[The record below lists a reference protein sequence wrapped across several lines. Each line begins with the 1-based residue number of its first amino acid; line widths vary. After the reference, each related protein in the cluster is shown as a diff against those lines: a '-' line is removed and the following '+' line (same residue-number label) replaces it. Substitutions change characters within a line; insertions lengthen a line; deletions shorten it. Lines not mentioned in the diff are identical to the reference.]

1 MSSILKRISKKDIER
16 KKYSYISNEELE
28 NLKNRAL
35 AIKEEI
41 TILSKEVSFKNVK
54 KVSELTKEFAY
65 ITKELQKYKKY
76 SKEREEIEN
85 KS

>member
-35 AIKEEI
+35 AIKEEM

>member
-16 KKYSYISNEELE
+16 EKYSYISNEELE
-28 NLKNRAL
+28 RLKNRAL
-35 AIKEEI
+35 AIKEEM
-41 TILSKEVSFKNVK
+41 TILSKDVSFKNVK

-76 SKEREEIEN
+76 SKEREESEN

>member
-16 KKYSYISNEELE
+16 EKYSYISNEELE
-28 NLKNRAL
+28 RLKNRAL
-35 AIKEEI
+35 AIKEEM
-41 TILSKEVSFKNVK
+41 TILSKDVSFKNVK
-54 KVSELTKEFAY
+54 KVSELTKEFTY

-76 SKEREEIEN
+76 SKEREESEN

>member
-16 KKYSYISNEELE
+16 EKYSYISNEKLE
-28 NLKNRAL
+28 SLKYRAL
-35 AIKEEI
+35 AIKEEMI
-41 TILSKEVSFKNVK
+41 ILSKEVSFKNVK

>member
-16 KKYSYISNEELE
+16 EKYSYISNEELE
-28 NLKNRAL
+28 RLKNRAL
-35 AIKEEI
+35 AIKEEM
-41 TILSKEVSFKNVK
+41 TILSFKNVK

-76 SKEREEIEN
+76 SKEREESEN

>member
-1 MSSILKRISKKDIER
+1 MSSILKRISKKNIER
-16 KKYSYISNEELE
+16 EKYSYISIEELE
-28 NLKNRAL
+28 SLKNRAL
-35 AIKEEI
+35 AIKEEM
-41 TILSKEVSFKNVK
+41 TILSKDVSFKNVK

-76 SKEREEIEN
+76 SKERKKIEN

>member
-16 KKYSYISNEELE
+16 EKYSYISNEELE

-35 AIKEEI
+35 AIKEEM

>member
-41 TILSKEVSFKNVK
+41 TILS
-54 KVSELTKEFAY
+54 
-65 ITKELQKYKKY
+65 
-76 SKEREEIEN
+76 EEIEN